1 MFHPLERYQ
10 NFLSFKGVLWIYLGS
25 RGSSFKHF
33 CAAEAYQQKQGFV
46 IFTGENKKN
55 KQIIFQS
62 FQVGKWLS
70 EKLQNS
76 QVFILMYTTL
86 IGSQCIICGNKRKNR
101 SLKKGQLFK
110 KKYHNN
116 WHIWKI
122 RKEYVTIIKTFK
134 RVYISIESITDA
146 VT

>member
-1 MFHPLERYQ
+1 MEI
-10 NFLSFKGVLWIYLGS
+10 K
-25 RGSSFKHF
+25 
-33 CAAEAYQQKQGFV
+33 
-46 IFTGENKKN
+46 
-55 KQIIFQS
+55 
-62 FQVGKWLS
+62 
-70 EKLQNS
+70 EK
-76 QVFILMYTTL
+76 T
-86 IGSQCIICGNKRKNR
+86 